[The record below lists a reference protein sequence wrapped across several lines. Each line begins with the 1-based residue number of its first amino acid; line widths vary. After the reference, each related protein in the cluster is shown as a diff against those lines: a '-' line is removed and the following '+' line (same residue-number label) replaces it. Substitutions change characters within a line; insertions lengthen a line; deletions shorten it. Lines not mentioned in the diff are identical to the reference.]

1 MLFLYLYAC
10 ILVLD
15 HLIGKVLIVNII
27 NIIILIKIIG
37 LKSYNKY
44 SVSIFILLKS
54 LLKDI
59 FARIENN

>member
-1 MLFLYLYAC
+1 M
-10 ILVLD
+10 LD